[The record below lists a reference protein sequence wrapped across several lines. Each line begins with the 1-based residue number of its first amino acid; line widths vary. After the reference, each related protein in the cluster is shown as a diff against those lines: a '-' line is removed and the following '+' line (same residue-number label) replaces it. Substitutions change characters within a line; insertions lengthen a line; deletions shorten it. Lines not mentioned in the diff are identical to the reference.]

1 MMNELP
7 VPNQGHHHPPVQVRD
22 TALVDAYLK
31 IHRIQFAK
39 EQDSRR
45 VKADEILQKWHQ
57 ISETNECKRDE
68 EFKTK
73 QMQHAEEADKREIEQ
88 SLAFIAAQQEREKAF
103 QSGESARDKLFTQ
116 KNGKRSQDFAA
127 FLLRWKAH
135 LQEVHERALAAAREE
150 ESKRVKELARKM
162 VVVHGE
168 FLNLIAA
175 SKDLL
180 VRDEWKRERKFSEIT
195 NERHGV

>member
-1 MMNELP
+1 MPL
-7 VPNQGHHHPPVQVRD
+7 NQREKRS
-22 TALVDAYLK
+22 A
-31 IHRIQFAK
+31 RIVFGIAGFRL
-39 EQDSRR
+39 RR
-45 VKADEILQKWHQ
+45 LSGPSSPRKG
-57 ISETNECKRDE
+57 
-68 EFKTK
+68 
-73 QMQHAEEADKREIEQ
+73 HAEEADKREIEQ